1 MRSASLA
8 ACFAA
13 LAILAAS
20 AAAAGASAAAA
31 AGALATG
38 RCAAFGYSSNDVSAV
53 AAAMRAR
60 AQCKGRD
67 CKVVANFSKTCAAFA
82 IDANNLCGPSGW
94 AKADSLANAQ
104 NIAAEQCHRFGGK
117 TCVIRAWVCDGRG

>member
-1 MRSASLA
+1 MRSAFLA

-13 LAILAAS
+13 LAIFMS
-20 AAAAGASAAAA
+20 GESHA

-38 RCAAFGYSSNDVSAV
+38 RCGAYGYSSNDASAD

-60 AQCKGRD
+60 AQCKGKD

-82 IDANNLCGPSGW
+82 VDANNMCGPSGW
-94 AKADSLANAQ
+94 AKADSLINAQ
-104 NIAAEQCHRFGGK
+104 NVAAEQCHRFGGR
-117 TCVIRAWVCDGRG
+117 TCVIRAWACDGRG

>member
-1 MRSASLA
+1 MRSTCFA

-13 LAILAAS
+13 LAILVSGLAS
-20 AAAAGASAAAA
+20 QA

-38 RCAAFGYSSNDVSAV
+38 RCGAYGYAVDDVSPE
-53 AAAMRAR
+53 AAALSAR

-67 CKVVANFSKTCAAFA
+67 CKVVANFSKTCVAFA
-82 IDANNLCGPSGW
+82 IDAKNACGPNGW
-94 AKADSLANAQ
+94 ARAATLAHAQ

-117 TCVIRAWVCDGRG
+117 TCVIRAWVCDAKG